1 MSSTLRLS
9 APASSPT
16 PTPTTPTGRARA
28 RSAATARLAMVTAA
42 AAVVAGGL
50 VTVATAGPAQAAT
63 VSQPLRTM
71 VANLPVATEVRTGYD
86 RDLFNLWIDADGD
99 GCNTRYEVLIAEAT
113 TAPTVGSGCSLTGGA
128 WYSYY
133 DGATW
138 TDPADLDIDHM
149 VPLAEAWDSGARN
162 WTAAQREAYAN
173 DLGDPRPLVAV
184 TDNVNQSKSDQDPAE
199 WMPSLTSVYCRY
211 ITEWTADKTRWGLS
225 VDSAEKSAL
234 TSYAA
239 ACTNSTV
246 TVDVVLGSGSTA
258 TATTTATATATAT
271 ATSTSGTCTGT
282 NGTDVNIPDAGS
294 AVTSAITI
302 SGCSHTAAS
311 SASTVYVNI
320 VHTYRGDLS
329 IYLYAPDGTYYILK
343 SASTSDSTANVITT
357 YTANLSS
364 ETSNGA
370 WTLSVKD
377 NYSGDTGY
385 INTWTLTV

>member
-1 MSSTLRLS
+1 MSRTLRRAAPGPS
-9 APASSPT
+9 APPR
-16 PTPTTPTGRARA
+16 TTAKARFV
-28 RSAATARLAMVTAA
+28 LVAA
-42 AAVVAGGL
+42 ALAFVSAGIVA
-50 VTVATAGPAQAAT
+50 VATADPANAAS

-99 GCNTRYEVLIAEAT
+99 GCNTRYEVLIAEAV
-113 TAPTVGSGCSLTGGA
+113 TAPTVGSGCSLTGGR

-133 DGATW
+133 DGAYW

-199 WMPSLTSVYCRY
+199 WMPSLTSVYCQY
-211 ITEWTADKTRWGLS
+211 ITDWVADKTRWGLT
-225 VDSAEKSAL
+225 VDTTEKASL

-246 TVDVVLGSGSTA
+246 TVTIVLGSGSTA

-271 ATSTSGTCTGT
+271 STSATCTGT
-282 NGTDVNIPDAGS
+282 NATDVDIPDAGS
-294 AVTSAITI
+294 PVTSTITI
-302 SGCSHTAAS
+302 SGCGHSAAS
-311 SASTVYVNI
+311 STSTIDVNI

-343 SASTSDSTANVITT
+343 SASTTDSAANVITT

-370 WTLSVKD
+370 WYLSVKD